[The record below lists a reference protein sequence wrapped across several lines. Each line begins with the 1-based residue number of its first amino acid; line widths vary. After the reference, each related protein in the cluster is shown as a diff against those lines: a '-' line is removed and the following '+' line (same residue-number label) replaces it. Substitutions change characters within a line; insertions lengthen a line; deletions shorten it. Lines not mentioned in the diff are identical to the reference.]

1 MYQNKKGE
9 PLELV
14 LYKYDTCWFCRSVM
28 AAIEEMQLTIS
39 YRDIHHDSGAIEEL
53 MKVGGKGQV
62 PCLFINGT
70 ALYESATIIHFLE
83 TQVLEA

>member
-1 MYQNKKGE
+1 MYQNKNGE

-14 LYKYDTCWFCRSVM
+14 LYKYDSCWFCRSVM
-28 AAIEEMQLTIS
+28 AAIIEMKLTIS
-39 YRDIHHDSGAIEEL
+39 YRDIHQDDGAIEEL

-70 ALYESATIIHFLE
+70 PLYESADIIHFLE
-83 TQVLEA
+83 TQVYDA

>member
-1 MYQNKKGE
+1 MYQNKNGE
-9 PLELV
+9 PIELI

-70 ALYESATIIHFLE
+70 ALYESAVIVHFLE
-83 TQVLEA
+83 TQVFEA

>member
-28 AAIEEMQLTIS
+28 EAIEQMQLTIS